1 MTAWDLGLHVL
12 QYLKGTQYLGLIY
25 NRISNTVEGN
35 QSWSYPEFHT
45 DWDWAGDLST
55 WRSTTDYPF
64 KLNGAAISWKSRLQ
78 PTVSLL
84 STAAE
89 CKATTEVGQE
99 MVWLRGLLSN
109 ISVKQKSPTVLCSDS
124 TGAVSLTWKSI
135 FHSRTNHIK
144 VQYHWIQEHVEKE
157 TIVLRHISNKHMYAD
172 LLNKPL
178 CPGPFKAF
186 RNDTG
191 LDLIPGRL
199 K

>member
-124 TGAVSLTWKSI
+124 TGAVSLT
-135 FHSRTNHIK
+135 
-144 VQYHWIQEHVEKE
+144 
-157 TIVLRHISNKHMYAD
+157 
-172 LLNKPL
+172 
-178 CPGPFKAF
+178 
-186 RNDTG
+186 
-191 LDLIPGRL
+191 
-199 K
+199 